1 MIAIERCGE
10 GDVEDLMQFID
21 THWKRGHILG
31 HNRALLNWQH
41 KCEDGTYNFLLARR
55 GGQLL
60 GVLGYIPTTRYDAA
74 LGPEKLVWL
83 ALWKI
88 RDDSGVAGLGLRML
102 HALYRLEPAA
112 GYAVNGINFTHPP
125 MYRSLG
131 YMTGELEQYFLVN
144 PRAERKLI
152 SGEAFDVTLP
162 VPRPGSAVFLDMTAA
177 DLAAMPSVSFGE
189 ASVPARSPRH
199 FSERFLEHPFY
210 FYRVLQI
217 SVDGRARALMAV
229 RVCEHDG
236 TKVVRIVDFAGDETV
251 LAECGTAV
259 DRLLEETGAEY
270 ADFWQFGLSPNYLK
284 SAGFDVAGPQGP
296 VVPTYF
302 EPFLSARG
310 RIVFAIKSGQDA
322 NVRIFRAD
330 GDQDR
335 PNLVEAR

>member
-1 MIAIERCGE
+1 MITIERCGE
-10 GDVEDLMQFID
+10 DDVEDLMGFID

-31 HNRALLNWQH
+31 QNRALLDWQH
-41 KCEDGTYNFLLARR
+41 KCDDGTYNYLLARR
-55 GGQLL
+55 DGDLL

-74 LGPEKLVWL
+74 IGAEKIVWL

-88 RDDSGVAGLGLRML
+88 WEDSGVTGLGLRML
-102 HALYRLEPAA
+102 YALYRLEPAV

-131 YMTGELEQYFLVN
+131 YRAGELEQYFVVN
-144 PRAERKLI
+144 PRAESKI
-152 SGEAFDVTLP
+152 ITSEAFDVPLP
-162 VPRPGSAVFLDMTAA
+162 HPRRGSAVFLDMTAA
-177 DLAAMPSVSFGE
+177 DLAAMSPVPFGE
-189 ASVPARSPRH
+189 PSVPAKGPRH
-199 FSERFLEHPFY
+199 FSERFLAHPFY
-210 FYRVLQI
+210 SYRVLQI
-217 SVDGRARALMAV
+217 AVEGRARGLMAI

-236 TKVVRIVDFAGDETV
+236 TKVVRIVDFAGDESA

-270 ADFWQFGLSPNYLK
+270 ADFWQFGLSPNCLR
-284 SAGFDVAGPQGP
+284 SAGFDLAGPQGP

-335 PNLVEAR
+335 PNFVQAL